1 MTARSLLATPPD
13 LNPTLAGQVG
23 DIVDSRVAAL
33 LEQPATKQRKLVL
46 VASKGSLDWA
56 YPPLMMAN
64 NAAAKG
70 WEVGVFFTFYGLN
83 IIHQRKGRR
92 LQISPVGNP
101 AMPMP
106 TPTLLGVI
114 PGMTPLATFMMRRRF
129 RQRGVPSID
138 ALLRQ
143 SVERGVKL
151 FPCGFTIDV
160 FGYGPDDFIKGAQPR
175 LGSADFLEYASDADI
190 TLFI

>member
-1 MTARSLLATPPD
+1 VIAAPVSAPLTASDPRLDAEAS
-13 LNPTLAGQVG
+13 G
-23 DIVDSRVAAL
+23 R
-33 LEQPATKQRKLVL
+33 RKLAI

-64 NAAAKG
+64 NAATKG
-70 WEVGVFFTFYGLN
+70 WEVGIFFTFYGLN
-83 IIHQRKGRR
+83 VIHKDKSRN

-114 PGMTPLATFMMRRRF
+114 PGMTPLATWMMRRQF
-129 RQRGVPSID
+129 KKRGVPTIED
-138 ALLRQ
+138 LLHKA
-143 SVERGVKL
+143 VANGVKL

-160 FGYGPDDFIKGAQPR
+160 FGYGDDFIDGAQPR
-175 LGSADFLEYASDADI
+175 LGSADFLDYAADADI
-190 TLFI
+190 TLFV

>member
-1 MTARSLLATPPD
+1 MAASLLDAIPD
-13 LNPTLAGQVG
+13 LDPAHARQLDDRIDA
-23 DIVDSRVAAL
+23 RVRAL
-33 LEQPATKQRKLVL
+33 LAEPPAKQRKLAI

-64 NAAAKG
+64 NAAKKG
-70 WEVGVFFTFYGLN
+70 WEVGIFFTFYGLN
-83 IIHQRKGRR
+83 VIHRDKGKG

-114 PGMTPLATFMMRRRF
+114 PGMTPLATWMMRRQF
-129 RQRGVPSID
+129 KQRGVPTIED
-138 ALLRQ
+138 LLDQ
-143 SVERGVKL
+143 AVANGVKL

-160 FGYGPDDFIKGAQPR
+160 FGYRSGDFIDGAQPR
-175 LGSADFLEYASDADI
+175 LGSADFLEYAADADVA
-190 TLFI
+190 LFV